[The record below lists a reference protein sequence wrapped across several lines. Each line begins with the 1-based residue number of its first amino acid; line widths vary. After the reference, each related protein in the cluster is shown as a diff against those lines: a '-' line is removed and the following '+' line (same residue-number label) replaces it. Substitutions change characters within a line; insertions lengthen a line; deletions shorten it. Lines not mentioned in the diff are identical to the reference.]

1 MSKPK
6 APPAPDYAGLAQQQ
20 GTENRDSA
28 YFNTTLNRANQYT
41 PYGSLTW
48 ETRAGANPNDPQA
61 GDWTQRM
68 TLAPEQQR
76 LLDSQNR
83 VSQNLADTAEAGL
96 NRVGAA
102 MATPFDMSRFGDP
115 QVQANDESRR
125 RVEEAMMSRLQ
136 PQFDR
141 DNQALRTRLAQS
153 GITVGSQAYNDEMA
167 RADRGL
173 TDARMQA
180 VLAGGQEESRQ
191 TQLSQMLRQAGIQE
205 QAWMRQL
212 PLNELN
218 ALRTGAQV
226 QGPKFDNY
234 YTGGNAAAAPVMDAG
249 IAQGNYD
256 MAMAQQQQG
265 GWNALLGG
273 LGQMGAAYLG
283 KSDRRLKTNITAIG
297 QHRSGVSLYTW
308 DWVDGSGAGLGVM
321 ADELAQV
328 RPDAVSVAADGF
340 QRVNYSAIG
349 GLL

>member
-6 APPAPDYAGLAQQQ
+6 APPAPDYAALAQQQ

-61 GDWTQRM
+61 GDWTQRVQ
-68 TLAPEQQR
+68 LAPEQQA
-76 LLDSQNR
+76 LFDSQNR

-234 YTGGNAAAAPVMDAG
+234 YTGGNAAAAPIMDAG

-297 QHRSGVSLYTW
+297 QHRSGVPLYTW

-321 ADELAQV
+321 ADELVQV

-349 GLL
+349 GLW

>member
-20 GTENRDSA
+20 GIENRDSA
-28 YFNTTLNRANQYT
+28 QFNTTINRANQYT

-48 ETRAGANPNDPQA
+48 ETRAGADPHNPMA

-68 TLAPEQQR
+68 TLSPEQQA

-83 VSQNLADTAEAGL
+83 VSQNLANTAEAGL

-115 QVQANDESRR
+115 QVVADDASRR
-125 RVEEAMMSRLQ
+125 RVEEALMSRLQ

-153 GITVGSQAYNDEMA
+153 GITVGSQAWNDEMA

-180 VLAGGQEESRQ
+180 VMAGGQEESRQ
-191 TQLSQMLRQAGIQE
+191 AQLSQMLRQAGIQE

-234 YTGGNAAAAPVMDAG
+234 YTGGNAAAAPVFDAG
-249 IAQGNYD
+249 MAQGSYD
-256 MAMAQQQQG
+256 MNSYNQAMG
-265 GWNALLGG
+265 GWNAMLGG
-273 LGQMGAAYLG
+273 LGSMG
-283 KSDRRLKTNITAIG
+283 
-297 QHRSGVSLYTW
+297 
-308 DWVDGSGAGLGVM
+308 
-321 ADELAQV
+321 
-328 RPDAVSVAADGF
+328 
-340 QRVNYSAIG
+340 SAFLMPG
-349 GLL
+349 G